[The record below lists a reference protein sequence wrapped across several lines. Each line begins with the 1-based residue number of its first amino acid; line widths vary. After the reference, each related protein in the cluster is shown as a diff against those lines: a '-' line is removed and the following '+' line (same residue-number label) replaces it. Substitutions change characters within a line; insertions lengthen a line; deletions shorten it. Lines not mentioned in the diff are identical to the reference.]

1 MNNELHKSFD
11 RSSPFPFRQY
21 MHDIENVVYVENLR
35 KAILNGATEQDLLK
49 SMRKARKIRKAQLM
63 QPAPSGETAAPAE
76 VSTPYSSR
84 QGQAERS
91 FDPDKGITA
100 GSLSAPDPDS
110 TTFGVDGGDVRVS
123 NKQVRQMLGRNN
135 IDNLSDADRQQ
146 VLQEMNKQPQ
156 AKNPA
161 PSQDL
166 SASMPKNPMQK
177 SGPFPYRDYRTDAGT
192 IAKGRVEEDPDQEL
206 SQEAIHREP
215 SYWRTSSTTTD
226 RRSDP
231 VLGEK
236 RREKSGKRREGAK
249 EIADQLA
256 IRRARRE
263 SDALSASMSENSMQK
278 SGPFPFRSYRADA
291 GNGDELMKSRAIKNA
306 LFRDNDPR

>member
-21 MHDIENVVYVENLR
+21 MHDVENVVYVENLR

-63 QPAPSGETAAPAE
+63 QPEAAAPAE

-100 GSLSAPDPDS
+100 GSLSAPDADS
-110 TTFGVDGGDVRVS
+110 TTFGVDGGDVRVQ
-123 NKQVRQMLGRNN
+123 NKQVRQMLGRQN

-146 VLQEMNKQPQ
+146 VLQAMNKQPQ

-166 SASMPKNPMQK
+166 SASMASNATQK
-177 SGPFPYRDYRTDAGT
+177 GGPFPFRDYRTDAGT
-192 IAKGRVEEDPDQEL
+192 IAKGRVEEDQEL
-206 SQEAIHREP
+206 SQESMHRQP
-215 SYWRTSSTTTD
+215 SSAATTD
-226 RRSDP
+226 ARDDRASGNRR
-231 VLGEK
+231 V
-236 RREKSGKRREGAK
+236 KSGKRQEGAK

-256 IRRARRE
+256 IRSARK
-263 SDALSASMSENSMQK
+263 DALSASMPENLVQK
-278 SGPFPFRSYRADA
+278 GGPFPFRSYRADA
-291 GNGDELMKSRAIKNA
+291 GNGDELMKSRAIKNT
-306 LFRDNDPR
+306 LLRNNDPR

>member
-21 MHDIENVVYVENLR
+21 MHDVENVVYVENLR

-63 QPAPSGETAAPAE
+63 QTEAAAPAE

-91 FDPDKGITA
+91 FDPDNGITA

-110 TTFGVDGGDVRVS
+110 TTFGVDGGDVRVQ
-123 NKQVRQMLGRNN
+123 NKQVRQMLGRQN

-166 SASMPKNPMQK
+166 SASMASNATQK
-177 SGPFPYRDYRTDAGT
+177 GGPFPFRDYRTDAGT
-192 IAKGRVEEDPDQEL
+192 IAKGRVEEDPDQDQEL
-206 SQEAIHREP
+206 SQESMHRQP
-215 SYWRTSSTTTD
+215 SSAATTD
-226 RRSDP
+226 ARDDRASGNHR
-231 VLGEK
+231 V
-236 RREKSGKRREGAK
+236 KSGKRQEGAK
-249 EIADQLA
+249 EIADHLA
-256 IRRARRE
+256 IRSARK
-263 SDALSASMSENSMQK
+263 DALSASMPENLVQK
-278 SGPFPFRSYRADA
+278 GGPFPFRSYRADA
-291 GNGDELMKSRAIKNA
+291 GNGDELMKSRAIKNT
-306 LFRDNDPR
+306 LLRNNDPR

>member
-21 MHDIENVVYVENLR
+21 MHDVENVVYVENLR

-63 QPAPSGETAAPAE
+63 QTEAAAPAE

-123 NKQVRQMLGRNN
+123 NRQVRQMLGRNN
-135 IDNLSDADRQQ
+135 IDNLSDADRQR
-146 VLQEMNKQPQ
+146 VLQAMNNQPQ

-192 IAKGRVEEDPDQEL
+192 IAKARVEEDPDQEL
-206 SQEAIHREP
+206 SQEAMHRQPP
-215 SYWRTSSTTTD
+215 SAATTD
-226 RRSDP
+226 ASDDRASRNRR
-231 VLGEK
+231 V
-236 RREKSGKRREGAK
+236 RSGKRQEGAK

-256 IRRARRE
+256 IRRARK
-263 SDALSASMSENSMQK
+263 DALSASMPENSMQK

-306 LFRDNDPR
+306 LLRDNDPR

>member
-11 RSSPFPFRQY
+11 RSNPFPFRKY
-21 MHDIENVVYVENLR
+21 MHDVENVVYVENLR

-146 VLQEMNKQPQ
+146 VLQAMNKQPQ

-192 IAKGRVEEDPDQEL
+192 IAKARVEEDPDQEL
-206 SQEAIHREP
+206 SQEAMHRQP
-215 SYWRTSSTTTD
+215 SSAETVDARDD
-226 RRSDP
+226 RAS
-231 VLGEK
+231 GN
-236 RREKSGKRREGAK
+236 RRVRSGKRQEGAK

-256 IRRARRE
+256 IRRARKE
-263 SDALSASMSENSMQK
+263 LSASMPENSMQK

-306 LFRDNDPR
+306 LLRDNDPR

>member
-11 RSSPFPFRQY
+11 RSNPFPFRKY
-21 MHDIENVVYVENLR
+21 MHDVENVVYVENLR

-63 QPAPSGETAAPAE
+63 QPAPIGETAAPAE

-123 NKQVRQMLGRNN
+123 NNQVRQMLGRQN

-146 VLQEMNKQPQ
+146 VLQAMNKQPQ

-166 SASMPKNPMQK
+166 SASMASNTTQK
-177 SGPFPYRDYRTDAGT
+177 SGPFPFRDYRTDAGT
-192 IAKGRVEEDPDQEL
+192 IAKATVEEDPDQEL
-206 SQEAIHREP
+206 TQEAMHRQP
-215 SYWRTSSTTTD
+215 SSAETVDARDD
-226 RRSDP
+226 RAS
-231 VLGEK
+231 GN
-236 RREKSGKRREGAK
+236 RRVRSGKRQEGAK

-256 IRRARRE
+256 IRRARKE
-263 SDALSASMSENSMQK
+263 LSASMPENSMQK

-306 LFRDNDPR
+306 LLRGNDPR

>member
-21 MHDIENVVYVENLR
+21 MHDVENVVYVENLR

-91 FDPDKGITA
+91 FDSDKGITA

-146 VLQEMNKQPQ
+146 VLQAMNKQPQ

-192 IAKGRVEEDPDQEL
+192 IAKARVEADPDQEL
-206 SQEAIHREP
+206 SQEAMHRQP
-215 SYWRTSSTTTD
+215 SSAATTD
-226 RRSDP
+226 ASDDRASRNRR
-231 VLGEK
+231 V
-236 RREKSGKRREGAK
+236 RSGKRQEGAK

-256 IRRARRE
+256 IRRARK
-263 SDALSASMSENSMQK
+263 DALSASMPENSMQK

-306 LFRDNDPR
+306 LLRDNDAR

>member
-63 QPAPSGETAAPAE
+63 QTEAAAPAE

-123 NKQVRQMLGRNN
+123 NKQVRRMLGRNN

-192 IAKGRVEEDPDQEL
+192 IAKARVEADPDQEL
-206 SQEAIHREP
+206 SQEAMHRQP
-215 SYWRTSSTTTD
+215 SGAETTNARDD
-226 RRSDP
+226 RA
-231 VLGEK
+231 
-236 RREKSGKRREGAK
+236 RRSGKRQEGAK
-249 EIADQLA
+249 EIAAKLA

-263 SDALSASMSENSMQK
+263 SDALSASMPENSMQK

-306 LFRDNDPR
+306 LLRNNDPR

>member
-123 NKQVRQMLGRNN
+123 NKQVRQMLGRQN

-146 VLQEMNKQPQ
+146 VLQAMKQQPQ
-156 AKNPA
+156 ANNPA

-166 SASMPKNPMQK
+166 SASMPKIRCKSQDHFRIATIVRMRERLQK
-177 SGPFPYRDYRTDAGT
+177 RELKKIRIRNCVRKQCIVNHQAPKPLMHVMTVQVETVAR
-192 IAKGRVEEDPDQEL
+192 GREND
-206 SQEAIHREP
+206 
-215 SYWRTSSTTTD
+215 
-226 RRSDP
+226 
-231 VLGEK
+231 
-236 RREKSGKRREGAK
+236 
-249 EIADQLA
+249 
-256 IRRARRE
+256 RRARRKLPI
-263 SDALSASMSENSMQK
+263 SWRFDAHEENPTPCRPACQKIPCKSQDHFRFVPIALMQETVMS
-278 SGPFPFRSYRADA
+278 
-291 GNGDELMKSRAIKNA
+291 
-306 LFRDNDPR
+306 